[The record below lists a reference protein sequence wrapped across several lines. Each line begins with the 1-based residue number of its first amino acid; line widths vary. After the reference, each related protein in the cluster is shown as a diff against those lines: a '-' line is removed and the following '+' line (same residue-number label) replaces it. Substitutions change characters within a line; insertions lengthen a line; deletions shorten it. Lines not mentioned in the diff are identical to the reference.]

1 MEKPKRKK
9 IDKSELQM
17 PDSIEQLIKYYDLD
31 SVWEYIE
38 KIIDEIN
45 RMEG

>member
-1 MEKPKRKK
+1 MEKPTRKK

-17 PDSIEQLIKYYDLD
+17 PDSIEQLIQYYDLD
-31 SVWEYIE
+31 NVWIYIE